1 MQNAIWAY
9 PWDVLDLGIER
20 CVADITGRARLD
32 GISLAC
38 ADPAGRLFQARS
50 PLRKIYRPENGVI
63 YFRTHS
69 ERFGRLAIRPKVA
82 EIVNER
88 GDVLNALLR
97 AGQRAG
103 LAAVNAR
110 VACLHNAR
118 LGRLHPQ
125 ACCRNAFGDVADDRL
140 CPSQPDAR
148 AYAVALV
155 AELTAGYA
163 VAAVELDGVNFAPTL
178 LAHHHEAD
186 GFGLTPE
193 DDVLLSVCF
202 CPACLDR
209 AVGAGVDGEAARL
222 TVRRLVEESAA
233 RALPSPRSPDV
244 PARGPGVFAEYSALH
259 DYLLWRCEPV
269 TSLVKEVRAAAD
281 PAVPVRFVAARDG
294 WRFGEDLAAIAR
306 VCDGIVLRA
315 YDAAAAQVWRDVDRA
330 VQAADGKPVFV
341 GLRLFFPELDGA
353 GKLAGKVAA
362 ASEAGAAGFVFGDYG
377 LVPAAR
383 LDWVRAALE
392 RSGIAR
398 PAG

>member
-1 MQNAIWAY
+1 MLNAIWAY

-20 CVADITGRARLD
+20 CVMDIAGRAGLD

-38 ADPAGRLFQARS
+38 ADSAGRFFQARS
-50 PLRKIYRPENGVI
+50 PLRKIYCPENGVI
-63 YFRTHS
+63 YFRPHS
-69 ERFGRLAIRPKVA
+69 DRFGRLAMRPKMA

-88 GDVLNALLR
+88 GDVLNALLH

-103 LAAVNAR
+103 LAVNAR

-118 LGRLHPQ
+118 LGRLHPH
-125 ACCRNAFGDVADDRL
+125 ACCRNAFGDVAEDHL

-163 VAAVELDGVNFAPTL
+163 VAAVELEGMNFAGTL
-178 LAHHHEAD
+178 DANRHVTD
-186 GFGLTPE
+186 GIGLTPE
-193 DDVLLSVCF
+193 DDLLLSVCF
-202 CPACLDR
+202 CPACLAR
-209 AVGAGVDGEAARL
+209 AAGAGVDGEAARV

-233 RALPSPRSPDV
+233 RALPAPRWPDLPV
-244 PARGPGVFAEYSALH
+244 RGPDAFAEYSALH

-269 TSLVKEVRAAAD
+269 TSLVEEVRAAAN
-281 PAVPVRFVAARDG
+281 PAVPVRFIAARDG
-294 WRFGEDLAAIAR
+294 WRFGDDLAAIAR
-306 VCDGIVLRA
+306 VCDGIVLCA
-315 YDAAAAQVWRDVDRA
+315 YDAAAAQVWRDVDGA
-330 VQAADGKPVFV
+330 MKAAGGKPVFV

-362 ASEAGAAGFVFGDYG
+362 ASEAGVAGFVFCDYG

-392 RSGIAR
+392 RSGVAR
-398 PAG
+398 PAA

>member
-1 MQNAIWAY
+1 MQNAMWAY
-9 PWDVLDLGIER
+9 YWDVLDLGIER
-20 CVADITGRARLD
+20 CVTDIAGRAKLD
-32 GISLAC
+32 GISLVC
-38 ADPAGRLFQARS
+38 ADPARRLFQARS

-63 YFRTHS
+63 YFRPHS
-69 ERFGRLAIRPKVA
+69 DRFGRLAIRPKVA

-118 LGRLHPQ
+118 LGRLHPH
-125 ACCRNAFGDVADDRL
+125 ACCRNAFGDVDEDHL
-140 CPSQPDAR
+140 CPSQVDAR

-155 AELTAGYA
+155 TELTAGYA
-163 VAAVELDGVNFAPTL
+163 VAAVELDGVHFAPTL
-178 LAHHHEAD
+178 LAQDPGAD
-186 GFGLTPE
+186 GVGLTAE
-193 DDVLLSVCF
+193 DDLLLSVCF

-209 AVGAGVDGEAARL
+209 AAGAGVDGEAARRIA
-222 TVRRLVEESAA
+222 RRLVEESAA
-233 RALPSPRSPDV
+233 RALPSPRASDL
-244 PARGPGVFAEYSALH
+244 PARGPGVFVEYAALH

-269 TSLVKEVRAAAD
+269 TSLVKEIRAAAN
-281 PAVPVRFVAARDG
+281 PAVPVRCIAARDG
-294 WRFGEDLAAIAR
+294 WRFGEDLAALAR

-330 VQAADGKPVFV
+330 VKAAGGKPVFV
-341 GLRLFFPELDGA
+341 ALRLFCPELDGG
-353 GKLAGKVAA
+353 GKLAGKVGA
-362 ASEAGAAGFVFGDYG
+362 ASEAGAAV
-377 LVPAAR
+377 
-383 LDWVRAALE
+383 E